1 MSGYMS
7 PAEDGA
13 AGAHALRV
21 ADDAAGGRMLR
32 FEAFDTEVALHTY
45 PGDVCPR
52 GACPGDEASSAS
64 VGARA
69 ACDPRQLDDALLACA
84 ERCAY
89 FERHLSRTRPDSDIA
104 RAHAAAPRPVAVQP
118 ETAELVHLAAGYCA
132 RSGGRFDVTM
142 GGVTGLWDFKRR
154 RVPSRLELAR
164 ACAHVGMDHVHVDG
178 WPASAA
184 ARPTLAIDDPDC
196 VLDLGGIAKGYIAD
210 DLARLCRRHGV
221 SRFAL
226 NLGGNVLVGG
236 GKPETPMRATG
247 ASAGVPAPWRIGIV
261 DPHDPRRTC
270 AVVELVDGTVVT
282 SGLHERRFTRGGRIF
297 HHILD
302 PRDGMP
308 VRTDAA
314 SVSIVAA
321 RSLDGDGYSTA
332 ALMMGA
338 AGALAFVESLPG
350 VEAVVVDSAGA
361 VRWTTGLAGRVSRT
375 SRA

>member
-1 MSGYMS
+1 MSGYVLR
-7 PAEDGA
+7 AEDGA
-13 AGAHALRV
+13 AGAHALQV
-21 ADDAAGGRMLR
+21 ADDVAGGRMLR
-32 FEAFDTEVALHTY
+32 FEAFDTEVALHVY
-45 PGDVCPR
+45 PGDERPDD
-52 GACPGDEASSAS
+52 ACPVDEANA
-64 VGARA
+64 VPLGARA
-69 ACDPRQLDDALLACA
+69 ACDSRQLDEALLACA

-118 ETAELVHLAAGYCA
+118 ETAELVHVAAGYCA

-164 ACAHVGMDHVHVDG
+164 ACAHVGMDRVHVDG
-178 WPASAA
+178 WPAPAA
-184 ARPTLAIDDPDC
+184 AHPTLAIDDPDC

-236 GKPETPMRATG
+236 GKPKTGACATG
-247 ASAGVPAPWRIGIV
+247 LPAGAPAPWRIGIV

-282 SGLHERRFTRGGRIF
+282 SGLHERRFTRGGRIY

-308 VRTDAA
+308 VRTDAV

-332 ALMMGA
+332 AFMMGA

-350 VEAVVVDSAGA
+350 VEAVVVDAAGE
-361 VRWTTGLAGRVSRT
+361 VRWTSGLAGRVSRT
-375 SRA
+375 PRA